1 MKTGLLNFIVI
12 TVMAA
17 CFGMWQG
24 SVWAGVW
31 MFLVP
36 TTALIV
42 KNWKG

>member
-1 MKTGLLNFIVI
+1 
-12 TVMAA
+12 
-17 CFGMWQG
+17 MWQG